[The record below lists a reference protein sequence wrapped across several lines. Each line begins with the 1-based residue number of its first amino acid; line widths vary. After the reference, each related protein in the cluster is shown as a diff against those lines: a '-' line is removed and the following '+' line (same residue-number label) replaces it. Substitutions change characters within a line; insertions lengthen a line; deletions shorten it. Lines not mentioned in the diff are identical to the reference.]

1 MTTRRKEQKLQKP
14 QPDNPLEPA
23 ISTEKRPPQNQRKE
37 KLSDYLLD
45 VSKYILTGVVITSL
59 FNDVASKI
67 IIYIIG
73 LAAVFST
80 LWLGLRLTS
89 KRKD

>member
-1 MTTRRKEQKLQKP
+1 MATRRDKQRPPKP
-14 QPDNPLEPA
+14 QHDTP
-23 ISTEKRPPQNQRKE
+23 TEAAGEHKKPKESSWKE

-59 FNDVASKI
+59 FSDVTNKV

-80 LWLGLRLTS
+80 LWLGLILA
-89 KRKD
+89 KNNRKE

>member
-1 MTTRRKEQKLQKP
+1 MTARREKAKP
-14 QPDNPLEPA
+14 Q
-23 ISTEKRPPQNQRKE
+23 IRKQTEVAETELKPVENQRKE
-37 KLSDYLLD
+37 KLADYLMD

-59 FNDVASKI
+59 FNDVTNKI

-80 LWLGLRLTS
+80 LLLGLRLTN
-89 KRKD
+89 KRKDK

>member
-1 MTTRRKEQKLQKP
+1 MATRRDKQRPPKPLQDKTATTAEEQK
-14 QPDNPLEPA
+14 QPME
-23 ISTEKRPPQNQRKE
+23 STWKE

-45 VSKYILTGVVITSL
+45 VSKYILTGVVISSL
-59 FNDVASKI
+59 FNDVTNKL

-80 LWLGLRLTS
+80 LWLGLRLT
-89 KRKD
+89 KKKG

>member
-1 MTTRRKEQKLQKP
+1 MTARREKAKPKRKERIETLEIEQKP
-14 QPDNPLEPA
+14 VE
-23 ISTEKRPPQNQRKE
+23 NQRKE
-37 KLSDYLLD
+37 KLSEYLLD

-59 FNDVASKI
+59 FNDVTNKI

-80 LWLGLRLTS
+80 LWLGLILTN
-89 KRKD
+89 KRKDK